1 MKLRMATLDDLP
13 AIARLGRDMHEASSF
28 CTLDYD
34 EDVVKTTF
42 GDLIDESQFVV
53 LAENINGEVIGGMAG
68 RVTPSWFGK
77 DSIANDIAIFI
88 TPDERG
94 GLRAVQFV
102 KAFVLW
108 ARLAGA
114 KQVRTGVTTGDA
126 RAEHLYAAMGF
137 TRCGASFYLELAD
150 DSKGE

>member
-68 RVTPSWFGK
+68 RVFQSWFGK
-77 DSIANDIAIFI
+77 DLIANDVAIFI
-88 TPDERG
+88 SPDERG
-94 GLRAVQFV
+94 GLRAVQFI
-102 KAFVLW
+102 KAFTVW
-108 ARLAGA
+108 AKLAGA
-114 KQVRTGVTTGDA
+114 RQVRPGVVTGNP
-126 RAEHLYAAMGF
+126 RAEALYAAMGF
-137 TRCGASFYLELAD
+137 TRCGASFYMDIAQ
-150 DSKGE
+150 GE